1 MALPPLSYKVQ
12 GLAKEKR
19 PMNSKA
25 LGDESSHAHAGRAQ
39 QGDSESTDLHLA
51 DSSNAAGVVHGLTCP
66 ELHLDESYQ
75 ERLEADRRERQG
87 EIANHGSKPLV
98 SLKWRCSFVMI

>member
-1 MALPPLSYKVQ
+1 MADEHTRAILNQVTSTWLNHPLQ
-12 GLAKEKR
+12 Q
-19 PMNSKA
+19 A
-25 LGDESSHAHAGRAQ
+25 LYMVLR
-39 QGDSESTDLHLA
+39 
-51 DSSNAAGVVHGLTCP
+51 VP